1 MTMSKTEAWFQT
13 ASDSTVTVRFSKD
26 EDAPPRF
33 HVGYWSI
40 RGLCAPLRMMLCAA
54 RADFV
59 CHMYDIQEDSD
70 AKAGWVTGYFKE
82 KAENLLQYNPFM
94 NLPYVADQQEKLVVT
109 QSNACL
115 QYLGDQLG
123 MMGQTAA
130 EHTFCVQL
138 LCEVYDLRD
147 AMVKHAYGS
156 PADTAEAAVQ
166 TAQKH
171 FAKFD
176 KHLETKDNKCF
187 LIGDSFTA
195 PDFHLFEMI
204 DQFDQ
209 LCKTNEFED
218 CLAEY
223 PHVRAFYTAF
233 AQLEYVVSKVR

>member
-1 MTMSKTEAWFQT
+1 MSTTDAWFQT
-13 ASDSTVTVRFSKD
+13 ASDSTVTVRFSND

-33 HVGYWSI
+33 HVGYWST

-59 CHMYDIQEDSD
+59 CHLYDVIADGDADSGF
-70 AKAGWVTGYFKE
+70 ATNYF
-82 KAENLLQYNPFM
+82 AERADNLLQYNPFM

-115 QYLGDQLG
+115 QYLGEQFG

-130 EHTFCVQL
+130 ERAFCVQL
-138 LCEVYDLRD
+138 LCELYDLRN
-147 AMVKHAYGS
+147 AMYKHAYGS
-156 PADTAEAAVQ
+156 LSDTAEAAVQ

-187 LIGDSFTA
+187 LVGESLTA
-195 PDFHLFEMI
+195 ADFFLFEMI

-209 LCKTNEFED
+209 LCKSNGFGD

-223 PHVRAFYTAF
+223 PHVRAFFTAF
-233 AQLEYVVSKVR
+233 AQLEYVQ